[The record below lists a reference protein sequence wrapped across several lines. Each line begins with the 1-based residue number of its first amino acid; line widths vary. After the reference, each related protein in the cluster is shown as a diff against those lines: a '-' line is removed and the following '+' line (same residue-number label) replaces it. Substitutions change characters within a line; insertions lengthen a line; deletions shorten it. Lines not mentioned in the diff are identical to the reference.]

1 MFMTIQEYGIF
12 AWLDTEMGKQLVN
25 SSQLHDS
32 AYFSAQSPQVI
43 PTTSKNAKAT
53 EAPTSLPY
61 EWSQGL

>member
-25 SSQLHDS
+25 SSQLHDT
-32 AYFSAQSPQVI
+32 AYFSVQSPQVI
-43 PTTSKNAKAT
+43 PATPENAKAT
-53 EAPTSLPY
+53 VASTSPPY